1 MLTLDHVY
9 LLCGIYLVL
18 FGVLSFGDSK
28 NLKRFGTGLFW
39 LVYGITFLGGSA
51 LGNENAGWMVILMA
65 VIVAAKQMGH
75 GDYHETSKE
84 EKNASAQQL
93 GNRLLIPVLAVGVIT
108 LILAATTKLGALV
121 SFGIASIVAIVI
133 ALAITRGAPLQTFHE
148 GRRLIDAIGWAA
160 ILSQLLAALGS
171 LFAKAGIGKIVS
183 DIVASAIPTESALA
197 VVIAYCLG
205 MAVFTIIMGNA
216 FAAFAVITSGIGIPL
231 VIVGHGADPLIVAPI
246 AMLAGYCGTL
256 MTPMAANFN
265 IVPAALLEMQ
275 SKYGVIRAQIPL
287 AISLLAANILLMY
300 FLGFHGYELKGGGG
314 GIPAANTL

>member
-183 DIVASAIPTESALA
+183 DIVASAIPTDSALA

-205 MAVFTIIMGNA
+205 MAIFTIIMGNA

-231 VIVGHGADPLIVAPI
+231 VIVAHGADPLIVAPI

-287 AISLLAANILLMY
+287 AIALLVANILLMY
-300 FLGFHGYELKGGGG
+300 FLGFH
-314 GIPAANTL
+314 T

>member
-84 EKNASAQQL
+84 EKNAAAKQL
-93 GNRLLIPVLAVGVIT
+93 GNRLLIPVLTVGVIT

-133 ALAITRGAPLQTFHE
+133 ALTITRGAPLQTFHE

-183 DIVASAIPTESALA
+183 DIVASAIPTDSALA

-205 MAVFTIIMGNA
+205 MAIFTIIMGNA

-231 VIVGHGADPLIVAPI
+231 VIMGHGADPLIVAPI

-287 AISLLAANILLMY
+287 AIALLAANILLMY
-300 FLGFHGYELKGGGG
+300 FLGFHR
-314 GIPAANTL
+314 

>member
-231 VIVGHGADPLIVAPI
+231 VIVAHGANPLIVAPI

-300 FLGFHGYELKGGGG
+300 FLGFHS
-314 GIPAANTL
+314 

>member
-84 EKNASAQQL
+84 EKKASAQQL

-133 ALAITRGAPLQTFHE
+133 ALTITRGAPLQTFHE

-183 DIVASAIPTESALA
+183 DIVASAIPTDSALA

-205 MAVFTIIMGNA
+205 MAIFTIIMGNA

-231 VIVGHGADPLIVAPI
+231 VIMGHGADPLIVAPI

-287 AISLLAANILLMY
+287 AIALLVANILLMY
-300 FLGFHGYELKGGGG
+300 FLGFH
-314 GIPAANTL
+314 T

>member
-9 LLCGIYLVL
+9 LLCGVYLVL

-84 EKNASAQQL
+84 EKKASAQQL

-183 DIVASAIPTESALA
+183 DIVASAIPTDSALA

-205 MAVFTIIMGNA
+205 MAIFTIIMGNA

-231 VIVGHGADPLIVAPI
+231 VIMGHGADPLIVAPI

-300 FLGFHGYELKGGGG
+300 FLGFH
-314 GIPAANTL
+314 T

>member
-9 LLCGIYLVL
+9 LLCGVYLVL

-133 ALAITRGAPLQTFHE
+133 ALTITRGAPLQTFHE

-183 DIVASAIPTESALA
+183 DIVASAIPTDSALA

-205 MAVFTIIMGNA
+205 MAIFTIIMGNA

-231 VIVGHGADPLIVAPI
+231 VIMGHGADPLIVAPI

-287 AISLLAANILLMY
+287 AITLLAANILLMC
-300 FLGFHGYELKGGGG
+300 FLGFHR
-314 GIPAANTL
+314 

>member
-39 LVYGITFLGGSA
+39 FVYGITFLGGSA

-65 VIVAAKQMGH
+65 LIVAAKQMGH

-84 EKNASAQQL
+84 EKNAAAQQL

-133 ALAITRGAPLQTFHE
+133 ALTITRGAPLQTFHE

-183 DIVASAIPTESALA
+183 DIVASAIPTDSALA

-205 MAVFTIIMGNA
+205 MAIFTIIMGNA

-231 VIVGHGADPLIVAPI
+231 VIMGHGADPLIVAPI

-287 AISLLAANILLMY
+287 AIALLAANILLMY
-300 FLGFHGYELKGGGG
+300 FLGFHR
-314 GIPAANTL
+314 

>member
-183 DIVASAIPTESALA
+183 DIVASAIPTDSALA

-205 MAVFTIIMGNA
+205 MAIFTIIMGNA

-231 VIVGHGADPLIVAPI
+231 VIIAHGANPLIVAPI

-287 AISLLAANILLMY
+287 AIALLAANILLMY
-300 FLGFHGYELKGGGG
+300 FLGFHS
-314 GIPAANTL
+314 

>member
-205 MAVFTIIMGNA
+205 MAIFTIIMGNA

-231 VIVGHGADPLIVAPI
+231 VIVAHGANPLIVAPI

-275 SKYGVIRAQIPL
+275 RKYGVIRAQIPL

-300 FLGFHGYELKGGGG
+300 FLGFHG
-314 GIPAANTL
+314 

>member
-9 LLCGIYLVL
+9 LLCGVYLVL

-183 DIVASAIPTESALA
+183 DIVANAIPTDSALA

-231 VIVGHGADPLIVAPI
+231 VIVAHGANPLIVAPI

-300 FLGFHGYELKGGGG
+300 FLGFHS
-314 GIPAANTL
+314 

>member
-121 SFGIASIVAIVI
+121 SFGISYIVAIVI

-300 FLGFHGYELKGGGG
+300 FLGFHG
-314 GIPAANTL
+314 

>member
-183 DIVASAIPTESALA
+183 DIVASAIPTDSALA

-205 MAVFTIIMGNA
+205 MAIFTIIMGNA

-231 VIVGHGADPLIVAPI
+231 VIVAHGANPLIVAPI

-265 IVPAALLEMQ
+265 IVPAALLEMR

-287 AISLLAANILLMY
+287 AISLLAASILLMY
-300 FLGFHGYELKGGGG
+300 FLGFHG
-314 GIPAANTL
+314 

>member
-93 GNRLLIPVLAVGVIT
+93 SNRLLIPVLAVGVIT

-183 DIVASAIPTESALA
+183 DIVASAIPTDSALA

-231 VIVGHGADPLIVAPI
+231 VIVAHGANPLIVAPI

-287 AISLLAANILLMY
+287 AIALLAANILLMY
-300 FLGFHGYELKGGGG
+300 FLGFHS
-314 GIPAANTL
+314 

>member
-9 LLCGIYLVL
+9 LLCGVYLVL

-183 DIVASAIPTESALA
+183 DIVASAIPTDSALA

-205 MAVFTIIMGNA
+205 MAIFTIIMGNA

-231 VIVGHGADPLIVAPI
+231 VIMGHGADPLIVAPI

-287 AISLLAANILLMY
+287 AIALLTANILLMY
-300 FLGFHGYELKGGGG
+300 FLGFH
-314 GIPAANTL
+314 T

>member
-9 LLCGIYLVL
+9 LLCGVYLVL

-148 GRRLIDAIGWAA
+148 GRRLIDAIGWAT

-183 DIVASAIPTESALA
+183 DIVASAIPTDSALA

-231 VIVGHGADPLIVAPI
+231 VIVAHGANPLIVAPI

-287 AISLLAANILLMY
+287 AIALLAANILLMY
-300 FLGFHGYELKGGGG
+300 FLGFHS
-314 GIPAANTL
+314 

>member
-183 DIVASAIPTESALA
+183 DIVASAIPTDSALA

-205 MAVFTIIMGNA
+205 MAIFTIIMGNA

-231 VIVGHGADPLIVAPI
+231 VIMGHGADPLIVAPI

-287 AISLLAANILLMY
+287 AISLLTANILLMY
-300 FLGFHGYELKGGGG
+300 FLGFH
-314 GIPAANTL
+314 T

>member
-65 VIVAAKQMGH
+65 VIVAKQMGH

-300 FLGFHGYELKGGGG
+300 FLGFHG
-314 GIPAANTL
+314 

>member
-133 ALAITRGAPLQTFHE
+133 ALAITHGAPLQTFHE

-183 DIVASAIPTESALA
+183 DIVASAIPTDSALA
-197 VVIAYCLG
+197 VVISYCLG

-231 VIVGHGADPLIVAPI
+231 VIVAHGANPLIVAPI

-300 FLGFHGYELKGGGG
+300 ILGFHR
-314 GIPAANTL
+314 

>member
-133 ALAITRGAPLQTFHE
+133 ALTITRGAPLQTFHE

-183 DIVASAIPTESALA
+183 DIVASAIPTDSALA

-205 MAVFTIIMGNA
+205 MAIFTIIMGNA

-231 VIVGHGADPLIVAPI
+231 VIVAHGANPLIVAPI

-287 AISLLAANILLMY
+287 AIALLAANILLMY
-300 FLGFHGYELKGGGG
+300 FLGFH
-314 GIPAANTL
+314 T

>member
-183 DIVASAIPTESALA
+183 DIVASAIPTDSALA

-231 VIVGHGADPLIVAPI
+231 VIVAHGANPLIVAPI

-287 AISLLAANILLMY
+287 AIALLAANILLMY
-300 FLGFHGYELKGGGG
+300 FLGFHS
-314 GIPAANTL
+314 

>member
-9 LLCGIYLVL
+9 LLCGVYLVL

-84 EKNASAQQL
+84 EKNTAAQQL

-183 DIVASAIPTESALA
+183 DIVASAIPTDSALA

-205 MAVFTIIMGNA
+205 MAIFTIIMGNA

-231 VIVGHGADPLIVAPI
+231 VIMGHGADPLIVAPI

-287 AISLLAANILLMY
+287 AIALLVANILLMY
-300 FLGFHGYELKGGGG
+300 FLGFH
-314 GIPAANTL
+314 T

>member
-9 LLCGIYLVL
+9 LLCGVYLVL

-183 DIVASAIPTESALA
+183 DIVASAIPTDSALA

-205 MAVFTIIMGNA
+205 MAIFTIIMGNA

-231 VIVGHGADPLIVAPI
+231 VIMGHGADPLIVAPI

-287 AISLLAANILLMY
+287 AIALLVANILLMY
-300 FLGFHGYELKGGGG
+300 FLGFH
-314 GIPAANTL
+314 T

>member
-9 LLCGIYLVL
+9 LLCGVYLVL

-28 NLKRFGTGLFW
+28 NLKRF
-39 LVYGITFLGGSA
+39 
-51 LGNENAGWMVILMA
+51 ENAGWMVILMA

-183 DIVASAIPTESALA
+183 DIVASAIPTDSALA

-231 VIVGHGADPLIVAPI
+231 VIVAHGANPLIVAPI

-287 AISLLAANILLMY
+287 AIALLAANILLMY
-300 FLGFHGYELKGGGG
+300 FLGFHS
-314 GIPAANTL
+314 

>member
-18 FGVLSFGDSK
+18 FGVLSFGDNK

-183 DIVASAIPTESALA
+183 DIVASAIPTDSALA

-205 MAVFTIIMGNA
+205 MAIFTIIMGNA

-231 VIVGHGADPLIVAPI
+231 VIVAHGANPLIVAPI

-287 AISLLAANILLMY
+287 AIALLVANILLMY
-300 FLGFHGYELKGGGG
+300 FLGFHS
-314 GIPAANTL
+314 

>member
-9 LLCGIYLVL
+9 LLCGVYLVL

-133 ALAITRGAPLQTFHE
+133 ALTITRGAPLQTFHE

-183 DIVASAIPTESALA
+183 DIVASAIPTDSALA

-231 VIVGHGADPLIVAPI
+231 VIVAHGANPLIVAPI

-300 FLGFHGYELKGGGG
+300 FLGFHK
-314 GIPAANTL
+314 

>member
-84 EKNASAQQL
+84 EKNAAAQQL
-93 GNRLLIPVLAVGVIT
+93 GNRLLIPVLTVGVIT

-133 ALAITRGAPLQTFHE
+133 ALTITRGAPLQTFHE

-183 DIVASAIPTESALA
+183 DIVASAIPTDSALA

-205 MAVFTIIMGNA
+205 MAIFTIIMGNA

-231 VIVGHGADPLIVAPI
+231 VIMGHGADPLIVAPI

-287 AISLLAANILLMY
+287 AIALLAANILLMY
-300 FLGFHGYELKGGGG
+300 FLGFHR
-314 GIPAANTL
+314 

>member
-9 LLCGIYLVL
+9 LLCGVYLVL

-84 EKNASAQQL
+84 EKKASAQQL

-183 DIVASAIPTESALA
+183 DIVASAIPTDSALA

-205 MAVFTIIMGNA
+205 MAIFTIIMGID
-216 FAAFAVITSGIGIPL
+216 FAAVALITSGIGIPL
-231 VIVGHGADPLIVAPI
+231 VQVAHGADPLIVAPI

-300 FLGFHGYELKGGGG
+300 FLGFHS
-314 GIPAANTL
+314 

>member
-9 LLCGIYLVL
+9 LLCGVYLVL

-183 DIVASAIPTESALA
+183 DIVASAIPTDSALA

-205 MAVFTIIMGNA
+205 MAIFTIIMGNA

-231 VIVGHGADPLIVAPI
+231 VIVAHGANPLIVAPI

-300 FLGFHGYELKGGGG
+300 FLGFHS
-314 GIPAANTL
+314 

>member
-183 DIVASAIPTESALA
+183 DIVASAIPTDSALA

-231 VIVGHGADPLIVAPI
+231 VIVAHGANPLIVAPI

-300 FLGFHGYELKGGGG
+300 FLGFH
-314 GIPAANTL
+314 T

>member
-9 LLCGIYLVL
+9 LLCGVYLVL

-183 DIVASAIPTESALA
+183 DIVASAIPTDSALA

-231 VIVGHGADPLIVAPI
+231 VIVAHGANPLIVAPI

-275 SKYGVIRAQIPL
+275 SKYGVIRAQIPP

-300 FLGFHGYELKGGGG
+300 FLGFHS
-314 GIPAANTL
+314 

>member
-183 DIVASAIPTESALA
+183 DIVASAIPTDSALA

-205 MAVFTIIMGNA
+205 MAIFTIIMGNA

-231 VIVGHGADPLIVAPI
+231 VIMGHGADPLIVAPI

-287 AISLLAANILLMY
+287 AIALLAANILLMY
-300 FLGFHGYELKGGGG
+300 FLGFHS
-314 GIPAANTL
+314 

>member
-183 DIVASAIPTESALA
+183 DIVASAIPTDSALA

-231 VIVGHGADPLIVAPI
+231 VIVAHGANPLIVAPI

-300 FLGFHGYELKGGGG
+300 FLGFHS
-314 GIPAANTL
+314 

>member
-9 LLCGIYLVL
+9 LLCGVYLVL

-183 DIVASAIPTESALA
+183 DIVASAIPTDSALA

-231 VIVGHGADPLIVAPI
+231 VIIAHGANPLIVAPI

-287 AISLLAANILLMY
+287 AIALLAANILLMY
-300 FLGFHGYELKGGGG
+300 FLGFHS
-314 GIPAANTL
+314 

>member
-9 LLCGIYLVL
+9 LLCGVYLVL

-84 EKNASAQQL
+84 EKNAAAQQL

-133 ALAITRGAPLQTFHE
+133 ALTITRGAPLQTFHE

-183 DIVASAIPTESALA
+183 DIVASAIPTDSALA

-205 MAVFTIIMGNA
+205 MAIFTIIMGNA

-231 VIVGHGADPLIVAPI
+231 VIMGHGADPLIVAPI

-287 AISLLAANILLMY
+287 AIALLAANILLMY
-300 FLGFHGYELKGGGG
+300 FLGFHR
-314 GIPAANTL
+314 

>member
-183 DIVASAIPTESALA
+183 DIVASAIPTDSALA

-231 VIVGHGADPLIVAPI
+231 VIVAHGANPLIVAPI

-287 AISLLAANILLMY
+287 TIAQLVANILLMY
-300 FLGFHGYELKGGGG
+300 FLGFHS
-314 GIPAANTL
+314 

>member
-9 LLCGIYLVL
+9 LLCGVYLVL

-183 DIVASAIPTESALA
+183 DIVASAIPTDSALA

-205 MAVFTIIMGNA
+205 MAIFTIIMGNA

-231 VIVGHGADPLIVAPI
+231 VIMGHGADPLIVAPI

-287 AISLLAANILLMY
+287 AIALLAANILLMY
-300 FLGFHGYELKGGGG
+300 FLGFHR
-314 GIPAANTL
+314 

>member
-160 ILSQLLAALGS
+160 ILSQLLAALGFMGAMKQ
-171 LFAKAGIGKIVS
+171 LCFIVS
-183 DIVASAIPTESALA
+183 GIVAGAIPTDSRLA
-197 VVIAYCLG
+197 VVVAYCVG
-205 MAVFTIIMGNA
+205 MALFTVIMGNA
-216 FAAFAVITSGIGIPL
+216 FAAFAVITAGIGFPL
-231 VIVGHGADPLIVAPI
+231 VITMHGADPLIVGPI

-300 FLGFHGYELKGGGG
+300 FLGFHS
-314 GIPAANTL
+314 

>member
-84 EKNASAQQL
+84 EKNAAAQQL

-183 DIVASAIPTESALA
+183 DIVASAIPTDSALA

-205 MAVFTIIMGNA
+205 MAIFTIIMGNA

-231 VIVGHGADPLIVAPI
+231 VIMGHGADPLIVAPI

-287 AISLLAANILLMY
+287 AIALLVANILLMY
-300 FLGFHGYELKGGGG
+300 FLGFH
-314 GIPAANTL
+314 T

>member
-9 LLCGIYLVL
+9 LLCGVYLVL

-171 LFAKAGIGKIVS
+171 LFAKAGVGKIVS
-183 DIVASAIPTESALA
+183 DIVASAIPTDSALA

-231 VIVGHGADPLIVAPI
+231 VIVAHGANPLIVAPI

-300 FLGFHGYELKGGGG
+300 FLGFH
-314 GIPAANTL
+314 T